1 MLRGSFRGSDR
12 AVMQRQS
19 SGLSTKVG
27 VSIGT
32 TKSHPAKLF
41 TRVVI
46 DDDTHDWVPVTGQPS
61 QACVLSG
68 LNLAPGNP
76 SRRVVN
82 HKIYDHYALLKELAV
97 KKNYPLKKEL
107 SDHLIALS
115 AKDVL
120 SQSEKEELAYLG
132 QLEAYL
138 FK

>member
-1 MLRGSFRGSDR
+1 MLRGSSRGSDR
-12 AVMQRQS
+12 SVMQRQS

-27 VSIGT
+27 TDIGT

-41 TRVVI
+41 TRVVV
-46 DDDTHDWVPVTGQPS
+46 DDDTHDWVPIAGQS
-61 QACVLSG
+61 GRACVLSG
-68 LNLAPGNP
+68 LNLAPSNP
-76 SRRVVN
+76 SRRVIN
-82 HKIYDHYALLKELAV
+82 HKTYDHYALLKELTV